1 MKLAS
6 VRVAVVVASLGL
18 LAACSSSAKSANP
31 PSSGGSTGPST
42 SQSSNPIRD
51 LLPAAVKSKGSLTV
65 ATDATIGFPYA
76 ASAGGDKIEGLDVD
90 LAQALGAVLG
100 VDVTIKNIAFASLIP
115 GIQAGRY
122 DLAISAALD
131 TLVRE
136 KQVDF
141 VQFIKDGSA
150 FLVKSGSS
158 LKDLSLDKLCGV
170 KVGALA
176 GSAEA
181 AALATQTATCTK
193 DSKPAITISQFAAL
207 SDATL
212 ALQAGRIQVLAG
224 GGLTGAYAS
233 SQSGGT
239 VEVSG
244 PLFGEAPVGIEL
256 PKDGSLTPA
265 FQKAMQTLIDNGSY
279 QTILAKYGAQLGAIK
294 VAEVNKAAF

>member
-1 MKLAS
+1 M
-6 VRVAVVVASLGL
+6 GM
-18 LAACSSSAKSANP
+18 
-31 PSSGGSTGPST
+31 
-42 SQSSNPIRD
+42 
-51 LLPAAVKSKGSLTV
+51 
-65 ATDATIGFPYA
+65 PYA

-90 LAQALGAVLG
+90 LAQALGGVLG
-100 VDVTIKNIAFASLIP
+100 VNVTIKNIAFASLIP

-131 TLVRE
+131 TLERE

-141 VQFIKDGSA
+141 VHFVQDGSA
-150 FLVKSGSS
+150 FLVKPASN
-158 LKDLSLDKLCGV
+158 LKDLTLDKLCDV
-170 KVGALA
+170 TVGALS

-181 AALATQTATCTK
+181 NALKTQSATCVK
-193 DSKPAITISQFAAL
+193 DGKPAVKVSQFAAL

-224 GGLTGAYAS
+224 GGLTGSYAS
-233 SQSGGT
+233 AQSGGT

-265 FQKAMQTLIDNGSY
+265 FQKAMQNLIDSGAY
-279 QTILAKYGAQLGAIK
+279 QKILTKYGAELGAIK
-294 VAEVNKAAF
+294 IAEINKAAF